1 MKRYHK
7 PFAAI
12 FFFVLSLII
21 IDFVFWLILS
31 RQNKCTQSE
40 EHQRVMDRLESVER
54 SCADIGMHLQQ

>member
-7 PFAAI
+7 PFATI

-40 EHQRVMDRLESVER
+40 EHKQVMERLESVER
-54 SCADIGMHLQQ
+54 SCTDINMHLQQ